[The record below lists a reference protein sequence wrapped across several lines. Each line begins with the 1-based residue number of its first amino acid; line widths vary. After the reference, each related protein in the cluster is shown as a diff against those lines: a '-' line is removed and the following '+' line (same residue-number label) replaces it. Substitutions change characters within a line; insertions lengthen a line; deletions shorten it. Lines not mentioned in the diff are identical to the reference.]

1 MDALHLPGMRL
12 ATERE
17 WDAIGGGDRRGSGSS
32 CCAGGHFKY
41 ITREVSA
48 RLSVRLS
55 ARLSVCLSRD

>member
-12 ATERE
+12 ATARV
-17 WDAIGGGDRRGSGSS
+17 WDATGAGDQGGSGSS

-48 RLSVRLS
+48 PLSVC
-55 ARLSVCLSRD
+55 LSVCLSRD